1 MTEMLIPA
9 KYAEDIDYL
18 RNGHHGWHGLRHRI
32 AWAVAPKCIRSL
44 MIAGLMVA
52 THPDDDACHRRMAP
66 QHDLVAATPRHPLH
80 RPARAANHPGRP
92 H

>member
-18 RNGHHGWHGLRHRI
+18 RKGHHGWHGLRHRI

-52 THPDDDACHRRMAP
+52 VHPDEVMNALFEKSLAEYAD
-66 QHDLVAATPRHPLH
+66 Q
-80 RPARAANHPGRP
+80 AANAEADEEARR
-92 H
+92 

>member
-52 THPDDDACHRRMAP
+52 THPDEVMNALFEKSLAEYAD
-66 QHDLVAATPRHPLH
+66 Q
-80 RPARAANHPGRP
+80 AANAEADEEARR
-92 H
+92 

>member
-52 THPDDDACHRRMAP
+52 THPDEVMNA
-66 QHDLVAATPRHPLH
+66 LFEKPLMEY
-80 RPARAANHPGRP
+80 ADQAAANEADEEARQ
-92 H
+92 

>member
-18 RNGHHGWHGLRHRI
+18 RNGHHGWHGFRHRL

-52 THPDDDACHRRMAP
+52 IHPDEVMNALFDKSLADFAAQADANEGKEARR
-66 QHDLVAATPRHPLH
+66 
-80 RPARAANHPGRP
+80 
-92 H
+92 

>member
-32 AWAVAPKCIRSL
+32 AWAVMPDCIRAL
-44 MIAGLMVA
+44 VIAGLMVA
-52 THPDDDACHRRMAP
+52 THPDEVMNALFEKSLTEYADLSALETDEEAHR
-66 QHDLVAATPRHPLH
+66 
-80 RPARAANHPGRP
+80 
-92 H
+92 